1 MSNLLNDAVFFVSL
15 CTIFAGMYKFT
26 VTYCLKS
33 KCEQF
38 NLCFGLLNIKRDI
51 KSEVAIETIELQHD
65 LEKGIIPKVIN
76 PPEEKEEKDNN

>member
-15 CTIFAGMYKFT
+15 ATIFAGMYKFT

-38 NLCFGLLNIKRDI
+38 SLCFGFLNIKRDI
-51 KSEVAIETIELQHD
+51 KSEIEIERYEIQHD
-65 LEKGIIPKVIN
+65 VEKDNQPKIKN
-76 PPEEKEEKDNN
+76 DSEEKEDV